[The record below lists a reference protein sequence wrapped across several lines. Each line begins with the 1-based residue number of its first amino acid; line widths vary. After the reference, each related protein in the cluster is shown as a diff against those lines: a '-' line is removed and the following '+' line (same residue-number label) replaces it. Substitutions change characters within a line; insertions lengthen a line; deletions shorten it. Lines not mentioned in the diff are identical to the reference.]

1 MDVEKLIGEV
11 AARNGIRIEPDDPAF
26 ALVTLNQL
34 VLEETVRR
42 LVSEIR
48 AATTDFESAVERVQS
63 RAGAIFA
70 RETISQ
76 QAAATREQRT
86 TRSRAALW
94 FCVGASFGAAFLVLA
109 AWLGCLCW
117 RCG

>member
-1 MDVEKLIGEV
+1 VDVEKLIGEV

-63 RAGAIFA
+63 RAGSMLA
-70 RETISQ
+70 RELVKRPLRYKD
-76 QAAATREQRT
+76 AAPCEGRGSVAIWVSVGVLCAT
-86 TRSRAALW
+86 ALLLIGG
-94 FCVGASFGAAFLVLA
+94 CFGHLV
-109 AWLGCLCW
+109 WPS
-117 RCG
+117 